1 MNLLADEGV
10 DRQIVD
16 RLRALGHDVFYA
28 AESAPATSDDAL
40 LGRANRSGA
49 LLLTADKDFGELV
62 FRMHRIHAG
71 VILLRL
77 AGLSADSKCEHLAAA
92 LSARSAEMI
101 PRSRSSR
108 LAGSESGGKDNLAAS
123 SARWR
128 CLQTHV

>member
-16 RLRALGHDVFYA
+16 RLRALGHEVFYA
-28 AESAPATSDDAL
+28 AESAPAASDDAL
-40 LGRANRSGA
+40 LDRANQSGA

-62 FRMHRIHAG
+62 FRVHRIHAG

-77 AGLSADSKCEHLAAA
+77 AGLSADSKCEHVATA

-101 PRSRSSR
+101 GAFTVITPGLVRIRR
-108 LAGSESGGKDNLAAS
+108 QG
-123 SARWR
+123 
-128 CLQTHV
+128 